1 MSYHANGDET
11 IKTILG
17 KTQQYK
23 IPRYQRKYIWD
34 EKRWQDMYDDIKF
47 IYQARVEGQTVNHF
61 LSTFIFEKISSKDNG
76 VDNYNIIDG
85 QQRISTVLVILSA
98 ICRLYNEI
106 CDEVSFD
113 LYAQYLVAKGNQ
125 GRFVKIDNFSSD
137 LLQEIIAGTAT
148 YQKDLKNLYPL
159 NIRKFD
165 KNTKEEKNIF
175 KCFVYFYNK
184 IKLLL
189 EWDSTDQET
198 RKSRLTTFI
207 SVVLDMQAISIV
219 VEDEQ
224 SGYDVFEILNARGTP
239 LADHELLKNYIF
251 KYYQPIAN
259 VDVAKKMWQAM
270 EQTINIKKDIHIS
283 YFIDHYTT
291 HKYEKPTTANN
302 VLRIVKEKKARNDT
316 KNILEDICLKAK
328 YYQWFISPQ
337 LILENDLLN
346 NKTATETIFS
356 ALMYFSLKNQIQF
369 RPLMLSIFSTIEK
382 VKSAYDVEEDLERK
396 KILLQEYKNI
406 VIEGQN
412 AIVYLQNFALLY
424 IGILNEPPKNIEMTV
439 HTLAQGIENGSL
451 KISDIQAK
459 LYFKVSYDSFFAKF
473 SNIGYSN
480 KNPLFERKKS
490 IVDIRQIMR
499 MYELHLHGTDEL
511 TIDNM
516 TIEHIKNDDSSNTS
530 VVKIGNL
537 LPLAEI
543 LQKEIGTETDFSK
556 KVPIYLKSSF
566 KTVQELCTTFGN
578 QDWNEELI
586 NKRTES
592 IAKCFYDEILKNVIK

>member
-61 LSTFIFEKISSKDNG
+61 LSTFIFEKISNKDNG

-113 LYAQYLVAKGNQ
+113 LYTQYLVAKGNQ

-239 LADHELLKNYIF
+239 LADHELLK
-251 KYYQPIAN
+251 
-259 VDVAKKMWQAM
+259 
-270 EQTINIKKDIHIS
+270 
-283 YFIDHYTT
+283 
-291 HKYEKPTTANN
+291 
-302 VLRIVKEKKARNDT
+302 
-316 KNILEDICLKAK
+316 
-328 YYQWFISPQ
+328 
-337 LILENDLLN
+337 
-346 NKTATETIFS
+346 
-356 ALMYFSLKNQIQF
+356 
-369 RPLMLSIFSTIEK
+369 
-382 VKSAYDVEEDLERK
+382 
-396 KILLQEYKNI
+396 
-406 VIEGQN
+406 
-412 AIVYLQNFALLY
+412 
-424 IGILNEPPKNIEMTV
+424 
-439 HTLAQGIENGSL
+439 
-451 KISDIQAK
+451 
-459 LYFKVSYDSFFAKF
+459 
-473 SNIGYSN
+473 
-480 KNPLFERKKS
+480 
-490 IVDIRQIMR
+490 
-499 MYELHLHGTDEL
+499 
-511 TIDNM
+511 
-516 TIEHIKNDDSSNTS
+516 TS
-530 VVKIGNL
+530 
-537 LPLAEI
+537 
-543 LQKEIGTETDFSK
+543 
-556 KVPIYLKSSF
+556 
-566 KTVQELCTTFGN
+566 
-578 QDWNEELI
+578 
-586 NKRTES
+586 
-592 IAKCFYDEILKNVIK
+592 